1 MNGINK
7 FLFESTAIALGIAST
22 AALLNNHSFDI
33 LLFLITFLT
42 LAIALYDDDSMP
54 VVIIKFIVATALI
67 FFYPIPGL
75 FYLIAISLPFLTK
88 DTTLLSLKG
97 LLFPLFALTLRGGEF
112 LFTRESISYAFAM
125 FGAYMIL
132 LKPDDKRMAFGGLI
146 ISVVASATL
155 KSFIF
160 MFPAQLILIFTLFQ
174 APTQVV
180 QVTAL
185 VYLIITSFSGF
196 CLYIFPYIKSINDQL
211 IRWLTP

>member
-22 AALLNNHSFDI
+22 AALLNNHAFDI
-33 LLFLITFLT
+33 LIFIISFIT

-54 VVIIKFIVATALI
+54 VVILKFIVATGLV

-75 FYLIAISLPFLTK
+75 FYLVAISLPFFTK
-88 DTTLLSLKG
+88 DPLILSLKG

-112 LFTRESISYAFAM
+112 LFTRESISYAFAL
-125 FGAYMIL
+125 FGAYIIL
-132 LKPDDKRMAFGGLI
+132 LKPDDKRAAFSGLI
-146 ISVVASATL
+146 VSILASATL

-160 MFPAQLILIFTLFQ
+160 LFPAQLILLFTLFQ
-174 APTQVV
+174 APTQVI

-196 CLYIFPYIKSINDQL
+196 CLY
-211 IRWLTP
+211 

>member
-33 LLFLITFLT
+33 LQFFITFLA
-42 LAIALYDDDSMP
+42 LAIALYEDDSMP
-54 VVIIKFIVATALI
+54 IVILKYLVATGLV
-67 FFYPIPGL
+67 FFYPIPGI
-75 FYLIAISLPFLTK
+75 FYLIGISLPFLTK
-88 DTTLLSLKG
+88 DPVLLSLKG

-112 LFTRESISYAFAM
+112 LFTRESISYAFAI
-125 FGAYMIL
+125 FGAYMAL
-132 LKPDDKRMAFGGLI
+132 MKPDDKRFAFGGLI
-146 ISVVASATL
+146 VSILASATL
-155 KSFIF
+155 KTFIF

-174 APTQVV
+174 APAQVV
-180 QVTAL
+180 QISAL

-211 IRWLTP
+211 IRWLSP